1 MNASSSSQIAARPH
15 GAFPAIFA
23 AGLLAGV
30 LDITAAFI
38 TWAPQGVPPV
48 RILQGIASGLLGPQ
62 AFKEGTPSALLG
74 GAIHFL
80 IAFSAAAV
88 FYVASRKI
96 DFMTRRPILAG
107 VLYGVCVYL
116 VMYWIVMPLAKMH
129 PRAHA
134 HALHRRDRHAH
145 GLRGPADFADGA
157 PVFGRALAMPS
168 CRSGSASGAASS
180 PSSDSRNDRA

>member
-62 AFKEGTPSALLG
+62 AFIEGTPSALLG

-80 IAFSAAAV
+80 IAFSAATV

-96 DFMTRRPILAG
+96 NFMTRRPILAG

-116 VMYWIVMPLAKMH
+116 VMYWIVMPLAKLH
-129 PRAHA
+129 PPHTLTPSIVAIVTHMVCVG
-134 HALHRRDRHAH
+134 LPISMMVRRY
-145 GLRGPADFADGA
+145 
-157 PVFGRALAMPS
+157 
-168 CRSGSASGAASS
+168 SAA
-180 PSSDSRNDRA
+180 R

>member
-1 MNASSSSQIAARPH
+1 MNASGSSQIAARPH

-48 RILQGIASGLLGPQ
+48 RILQGIASALVDSK
-62 AFKEGTPSALLG
+62 AFNEGMASALLG

-80 IAFSAAAV
+80 IAFSAATA

-96 DFMTRRPILAG
+96 DFMTRRAVLAG
-107 VLYGVCVYL
+107 VLYGVCVYV

-129 PRAHA
+129 PAHTLTRSIVA
-134 HALHRRDRHAH
+134 IVTHMVCVGLPISLMVRRY
-145 GLRGPADFADGA
+145 
-157 PVFGRALAMPS
+157 
-168 CRSGSASGAASS
+168 SAA
-180 PSSDSRNDRA
+180 R

>member
-1 MNASSSSQIAARPH
+1 MKASGSSQIAARRPH

-62 AFKEGTPSALLG
+62 AFKEGGASALLG

-96 DFMTRRPILAG
+96 EFVTRRPIVAAC
-107 VLYGVCVYL
+107 YT
-116 VMYWIVMPLAKMH
+116 A
-129 PRAHA
+129 
-134 HALHRRDRHAH
+134 
-145 GLRGPADFADGA
+145 F
-157 PVFGRALAMPS
+157 VFTS
-168 CRSGSASGAASS
+168 
-180 PSSDSRNDRA
+180 